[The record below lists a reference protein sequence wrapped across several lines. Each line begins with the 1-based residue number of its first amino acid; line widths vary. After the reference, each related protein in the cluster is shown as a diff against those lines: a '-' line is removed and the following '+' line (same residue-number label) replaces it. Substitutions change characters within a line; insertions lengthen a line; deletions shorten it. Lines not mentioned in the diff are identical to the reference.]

1 MQNIS
6 VPIEEQKPTSS
17 AMVLGKPKVNS
28 LQQVGG
34 TGGMSFNRKQ
44 DNGAV
49 KSLNAKK
56 LDIDFGGDDF
66 FNSFQPAAPEEPA
79 FAFGG
84 EKKPSSKLKEV
95 STDTFGWGGNLGGNV
110 DNQNGFNLGGGS
122 AYQNQLDEDAARAK
136 LATMGNR
143 KAISSEDF

>member
-1 MQNIS
+1 
-6 VPIEEQKPTSS
+6 
-17 AMVLGKPKVNS
+17 MVLGKPKVNS

-34 TGGMSFNRKQ
+34 TGGMSFTRKQ

-95 STDTFGWGGNLGGNV
+95 NSDSFGWGGNLGGSS
-110 DNQNGFNLGGGS
+110 DNQNAFNLGGGGS
-122 AYQNQLDEDAARAK
+122 AYQNQLDEEAARAK
-136 LATMGNR
+136 LASMGNR